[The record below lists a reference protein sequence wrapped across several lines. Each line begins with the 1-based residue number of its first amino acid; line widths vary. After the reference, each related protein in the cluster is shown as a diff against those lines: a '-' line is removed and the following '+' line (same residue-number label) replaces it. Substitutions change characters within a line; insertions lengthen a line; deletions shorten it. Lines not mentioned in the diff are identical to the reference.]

1 MCCVLIQRND
11 RLCIELFYQ
20 KSICLNTVDFLTKFI
35 PLCRGGRGGGY
46 KELDE
51 EELEEVKK
59 RRKEAE
65 VGCLL
70 GIHFLFY
77 FS

>member
-1 MCCVLIQRND
+1 LSHG
-11 RLCIELFYQ
+11 LF
-20 KSICLNTVDFLTKFI
+20 IIF
-35 PLCRGGRGGGY
+35 RGGRGGGY

-65 VGCLL
+65 EVGCLL
-70 GIHFLFY
+70 SITVKIYNTVNIAFHV
-77 FS
+77 

>member
-1 MCCVLIQRND
+1 VG
-11 RLCIELFYQ
+11 
-20 KSICLNTVDFLTKFI
+20 FLTKFI

>member
-1 MCCVLIQRND
+1 MHMHLTISNQKMFIQISRFA
-11 RLCIELFYQ
+11 LPFY
-20 KSICLNTVDFLTKFI
+20 F
-35 PLCRGGRGGGY
+35 RGGRGGGY

-65 VGCLL
+65 EVGCLL
-70 GIHFLFY
+70 KLLFFVY
-77 FS
+77 VVAICFHV

>member
-1 MCCVLIQRND
+1 MLRLVSLIIY
-11 RLCIELFYQ
+11 CI
-20 KSICLNTVDFLTKFI
+20 
-35 PLCRGGRGGGY
+35 RGGQGGGY

-65 VGCLL
+65 EVHTEHYLYIL
-70 GIHFLFY
+70 
-77 FS
+77 

>member
-1 MCCVLIQRND
+1 MHLTICNQKVFIQISMFA
-11 RLCIELFYQ
+11 LPIIF
-20 KSICLNTVDFLTKFI
+20 FHF
-35 PLCRGGRGGGY
+35 RGGRGGGY

-65 VGCLL
+65 EVGCLL
-70 GIHFLFY
+70 NIIFLFM
-77 FS
+77 

>member
-1 MCCVLIQRND
+1 LRHQLIYH
-11 RLCIELFYQ
+11 L
-20 KSICLNTVDFLTKFI
+20 
-35 PLCRGGRGGGY
+35 RGGRGGGY

-65 VGCLL
+65 EVLTEHYL
-70 GIHFLFY
+70 YIL
-77 FS
+77 